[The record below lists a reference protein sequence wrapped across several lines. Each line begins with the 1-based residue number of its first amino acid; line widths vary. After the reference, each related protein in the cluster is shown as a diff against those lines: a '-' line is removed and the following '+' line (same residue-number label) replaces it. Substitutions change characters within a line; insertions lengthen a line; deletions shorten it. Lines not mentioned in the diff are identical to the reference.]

1 MGVQSL
7 TTYVKKH
14 NLGSYVYLPDP
25 LGETGIPLVVDGMA
39 WAYNVGLV
47 DTFEGGSYAA
57 IRANTRRYAEY
68 WRACGLE
75 PEVVWDGPFDG
86 SKLATVISRSEQ
98 SLQRSISYMRA
109 PDSLRG
115 DYKFWSKVS
124 RLPPMAHMAI
134 AAELA
139 ALGVPNHCAEGEAD
153 SPTAELAQR
162 RNGFV
167 LSNDSDYFIYPAQ
180 CRGYVPLN
188 TVTYGPYNVSR
199 LETVAISEPPS
210 MQLLVYQPAAIARSF
225 SLPVKFLPV
234 LAALIGNDI
243 ANYAAEINKQNR
255 AAQSQRSWP
264 GRVDP
269 RELFRIAGALS
280 TCAAMPVET
289 LAQLQDVVFAVL
301 PRLLSRPSND
311 PLIVANLAAAAYSYR
326 LDSLSSPHA
335 SYPLRPR
342 VTDSPSQAAARASYD
357 AAYRSSRLSSFIL
370 HVLKHG
376 TVLLQ
381 GSVEMPEYQSPVV
394 MLAGSI
400 RRWTYAV
407 VRETIGSGALAR
419 GAMPDVVYEYARRGE
434 ALLPAQVAVP
444 ALTDLLGRER
454 GIDPSAY
461 CSSSPLLSTSQATR
475 LSLICAAV
483 SFPLLALHDYNPTH
497 LPPTGALALVELHLP
512 LVLALHHIRLVHA
525 TKRPWTSHEVRS
537 AVLVSVLL
545 RLAPTLIPALLS
557 SAKKRGRGSG
567 PRLVAPRRT
576 SIQRGVELVVTLVA
590 LNILAQV
597 LLLPTSSATHPSRV
611 EAEAIQWTEPHYLYD
626 GAALHAFFEWD
637 EPTVEA
643 VIAGCP
649 AEVQATVNAILST
662 LERAAS
668 LTQVSLDTAEAFS

>member
-14 NLGSYVYLPDP
+14 NLGSYIYLPDP

-47 DTFEGGSYAA
+47 DTFQGGSYAA
-57 IRANTRRYAEY
+57 IRANTRRYIEY

-75 PEVVWDGPFDG
+75 PEVVWDGPFDS

-98 SLQRSISYMRA
+98 SLQRSINYMRA

-115 DYKFWSKVS
+115 DCKFWSKIT

-134 AAELA
+134 AAELE

-180 CRGYVPLN
+180 CRGYIPL
-188 TVTYGPYNVSR
+188 TSVTYGSYNSAR
-199 LETVAISEPPS
+199 LETVPISEPPS
-210 MQLLVYQPAAIARSF
+210 MQLLVYQPSTIARSF
-225 SLPVKFLPV
+225 SLPVTFLPL

-243 ANYAAEINKQNR
+243 ANYAAEINTKR
-255 AAQSQRSWP
+255 AATNRTAQWP

-269 RELFRIAGALS
+269 RELLRIAGALS
-280 TCAAMPVET
+280 TCANMPVET

-311 PLIVANLAAAAYSYR
+311 PLIVANLATAAWSYR
-326 LDSLSSPHA
+326 LDSLDTPQLF
-335 SYPLRPR
+335 YPLHPR
-342 VTDSPSQAAARASYD
+342 VSDTPAQAAARASYD
-357 AAYRSSRLSSFIL
+357 AAYRSSRLSSFVL

-394 MLAGSI
+394 SLAGPI
-400 RRWTYAV
+400 RRWIYAV
-407 VRETIGSGALAR
+407 VRETIGT
-419 GAMPDVVYEYARRGE
+419 GAMERGGMPEVVYEYARRGE

-444 ALTDLLGRER
+444 ALAALLVER
-454 GIDPSAY
+454 GIDPSTF
-461 CSSSPLLSTSQATR
+461 CSSSDR
-475 LSLICAAV
+475 
-483 SFPLLALHDYNPTH
+483 PLLALP
-497 LPPTGALALVELHLP
+497 PPTRLALLFAVTSFPAGILELASQAPSAPAFQPYLP
-512 LVLALHHIRLVHA
+512 LLLALHHIQLTHA
-525 TKRPWTSHEVRS
+525 LKRPWTSHELRCAMFV
-537 AVLVSVLL
+537 AVLL
-545 RLAPTLIPALLS
+545 RVAPTSIPALIAA
-557 SAKKRGRGSG
+557 AKKGR
-567 PRLVAPRRT
+567 PRLVAPRRS

-597 LLLPTSSATHPSRV
+597 LLLPTAASRDRETEGV
-611 EAEAIQWTEPHYLYD
+611 RWTEPHYLYD
-626 GAALHAFFEWD
+626 GAALHAFFEL
-637 EPTVEA
+637 EEATLRKVMEGSPA
-643 VIAGCP
+643 VIGTAVD
-649 AEVQATVNAILST
+649 AIMKVLEASTV
-662 LERAAS
+662 AAPHV
-668 LTQVSLDTAEAFS
+668 VSV